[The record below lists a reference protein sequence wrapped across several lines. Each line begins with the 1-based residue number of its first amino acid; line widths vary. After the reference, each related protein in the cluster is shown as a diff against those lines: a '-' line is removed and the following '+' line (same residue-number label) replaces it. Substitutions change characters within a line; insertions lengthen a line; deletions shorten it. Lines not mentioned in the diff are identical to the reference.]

1 MKKLVKK
8 TDSASPPVTPL
19 RQRAEEI
26 ARETADLS
34 PENIEDQSSA
44 EIKLTLHELRVHQI
58 ELDMQNEEM
67 RRAQAELE
75 EGRARYFDL
84 YDMAPV
90 GYVTVSE
97 KGLILEANLTA
108 ANLLGVPKR
117 KLKEQAFSRFI
128 RKEDQDIYY
137 HLRKQL
143 LETHSAGTGQAGE
156 PQARE
161 LRMAKKDAKSFWAHL
176 EATAAQDAEGE
187 FVCRIMIS
195 DITGRKQAEE
205 ALQKA
210 SELLE
215 LTNRELEQALAREQQ
230 LARTDGLTGLYNR
243 RYFFELAKRE
253 FSAALRYSRQLSI
266 ILFDADNLKHVN
278 DTFGHLS
285 GDRLLAMVA
294 KTAAAQLRAVDELAR
309 YGGDEFI
316 IMLPETSAKQAF
328 PIAERLREQIAALR
342 VEAHKNQFGVTLSIG
357 IAETGNEPADSSV
370 EAVISRADKAM
381 YKAKIEGRNKTVI
394 YSK

>member
-1 MKKLVKK
+1 MKRPIKM
-8 TDSASPPVTPL
+8 TESANKVTPL

-67 RRAQAELE
+67 RRAQVELE
-75 EGRARYFDL
+75 EGRTRYFDL

-137 HLRKQL
+137 HLRKEL
-143 LETHSAGTGQAGE
+143 LETGE

-187 FVCRIMIS
+187 FVCRITIS

-215 LTNRELEQALAREQQ
+215 LTNRELEQAISREQQ

-316 IMLPETSAKQAF
+316 ILLPETSAKQAF

>member
-1 MKKLVKK
+1 MKK
-8 TDSASPPVTPL
+8 PVTPM

-34 PENIEDQSSA
+34 PENIDDQSSA
-44 EIKLTLHELRVHQI
+44 EIQFTLHELRVHQI

-67 RRAQAELE
+67 RRAQVELE

-90 GYVTVSE
+90 GYITVSE
-97 KGLILEANLTA
+97 KGMILEANLTA
-108 ANLLGVPKR
+108 ANLLGVVKR
-117 KLKEQAFSRFI
+117 KLKERMFSRFI
-128 RKEDQDIYY
+128 LKEDQDIYY

-143 LETHSAGTGQAGE
+143 FETHSAGSGQGGE

-161 LRMAKKDAKSFWAHL
+161 LRMEKNDRTSFCAHL
-176 EATAAQDAEGE
+176 EATAAHDAEGE
-187 FVCRIMIS
+187 LVCRIMIS

-210 SELLE
+210 TELLE
-215 LTNRELEQALAREQQ
+215 LTNHELEDALSREQH
-230 LARTDGLTGLYNR
+230 LSRTDGLTGVYNR

-266 ILFDADNLKHVN
+266 ILFDADNLKHIN

-294 KTAAAQLRAVDELAR
+294 KTAATQLREVDELAR

-316 IMLPETSAKQAF
+316 ILLPETSAKQAL
-328 PIAERLREQIAALR
+328 PIAERIREQIAALR
-342 VEAHKNQFGVTLSIG
+342 VETHKNQFGITLSIG
-357 IAETGNEPADSSV
+357 IAESENKPADFSV

-381 YKAKIEGRNKTVI
+381 YKAKTEGRNRTVI
-394 YSK
+394 YSE